1 MSFTPHRATFDE
13 FVWRDGA
20 GRVHFASQRLLPI
33 ARRHRDR
40 VWPALSRYKRPH
52 ARKSDEW
59 HRRHSSVSGIRTS
72 SSIDKAALLSV
83 LRHWC
88 PISRL
93 DAWHMTACDH
103 AQRPPRFD
111 PW

>member
-1 MSFTPHRATFDE
+1 VSFALVRATFDE

-20 GRVHFASQRLLPI
+20 GRVHFASQQQLPI

-40 VWPALSRYKRPH
+40 VWPALSRYKRPR

-59 HRRHSSVSGIRTS
+59 HRRRSSLSGIRTS
-72 SSIDKAALLSV
+72 RSIDKAAILSV

-93 DAWHMTACDH
+93 DAWHTVACDH
-103 AQRPPRFD
+103 AQRPSRYD